1 MIVAKFAVIASLAV
15 SFALEVYMFI
25 SICKKTRA
33 EEKEFRNKVEWFSSL
48 SEQEQNQYEQ
58 LCYSYQRFVSEKDG
72 GQRSDDG
79 ANGTDK
85 NEDSV
90 KTLFP

>member
-1 MIVAKFAVIASLAV
+1 MIVAKFAAIASLAV
-15 SFALEVYMFI
+15 SFAFEIYVLL
-25 SICKKTRA
+25 SIRNRTRA

-72 GQRSDDG
+72 GNRSDD
-79 ANGTDK
+79 
-85 NEDSV
+85 
-90 KTLFP
+90 